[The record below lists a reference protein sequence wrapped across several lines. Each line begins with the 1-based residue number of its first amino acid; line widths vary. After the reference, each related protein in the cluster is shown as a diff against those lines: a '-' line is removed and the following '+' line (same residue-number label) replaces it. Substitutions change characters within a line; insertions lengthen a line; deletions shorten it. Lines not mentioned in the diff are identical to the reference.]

1 LCRDSSNSSGE
12 RAEDTKKAPILTSLR
27 DLTIIEAWDSENN
40 TSKYITF
47 YVITPD
53 EEVWFGQSSKK
64 KREMTLAEYQAALEP
79 IEDDEIY
86 PTCPAGIDL
95 TIAPDHL
102 DDSCAYIKRPGL
114 YSYEDMKGTNYIS
127 KSVLDET
134 LIMEQISKTPHP
146 YIVKYHGC
154 RVRRGRIT
162 AIVLEQLD
170 CTLSQYVSTPG
181 FEGLD
186 KARFLEALES
196 AVDYLHSLGVAHN
209 DISPDNIMVRDGMPV
224 LIDFGSCAL
233 YGMRLQ
239 SLGTPGWCEETFFT
253 SEKKHDS
260 FSLGKL
266 REWLQDPR

>member
-1 LCRDSSNSSGE
+1 MRRNSLSGPGE
-12 RAEDTKKAPILTSLR
+12 EAENTNKPPILTSLQ
-27 DLTIIEAWDSENN
+27 DLTIIVAWDPEAN

-47 YVITPD
+47 YVIIPD
-53 EEVWFGQSSKK
+53 EEVYFGQSSKN

-79 IEDDEIY
+79 VEDDEIY
-86 PTCPAGIDL
+86 PACPAAMDL
-95 TIAPDHL
+95 TIAPDSL
-102 DDSCAYIKRPGL
+102 DHCCAYIKRPGL
-114 YSYEDMKGTNYIS
+114 YSYEDMKGTNFIP

-146 YIVKYHGC
+146 HIVKYHGC
-154 RVRRGRIT
+154 GVRRGRIT

-170 CTLSQYVSTPG
+170 CTLSQYISTPA
-181 FEGLD
+181 FQDLD

-196 AVDYLHSLGVAHN
+196 AVDYLHSPGLAHN
-209 DISPDNIMVRDGMPV
+209 DINPDNIMVRDGMPV
-224 LIDFGSCAL
+224 LIDFGSCAP

-253 SEKKHDS
+253 SEKKHDT